1 MLCVIF
7 RIPILGFT
15 CLFFGRW
22 QKSLKNDPF
31 TLSNWIFHPFHD
43 LHIFLNYN
51 PKTILTVVFVI
62 FLWSFFLVVLIYITI
77 FDNLRSGNIMT
88 ITQHEVFWLTHL
100 TVSGEKQVWWN
111 KTHFYH
117 RQCLIE
123 MLTKRALFA
132 SWGRVEWDWH
142 MEMSY
147 LTSVNPQ
154 LFKNIA
160 YVGYFHVFC
169 PFIYSTHN
177 SSEAQPCEVLPSS
190 IVQCTLYNVQGR

>member
-1 MLCVIF
+1 MFSHYHNYAAGPLWPAHSLSHFVHQHYMRNGCSVWGFKSNPAWMLCVIF

-147 LTSVNPQ
+147 LTS
-154 LFKNIA
+154 KSGI
-160 YVGYFHVFC
+160 
-169 PFIYSTHN
+169 
-177 SSEAQPCEVLPSS
+177 
-190 IVQCTLYNVQGR
+190 